1 MKILVFTGGL
11 GNQMFAYAFYLYLKR
26 LFPQERFYGLY
37 GKKLSEHYG
46 LEIDKWFK
54 VSLPRQPWWVLP
66 VTGLFYLYKQCVP
79 NSKWLDL
86 NQEICK
92 NPRAIVFFPFKFTK
106 KYIPDDNI
114 WLEWKVDESGL
125 SEKNRLLLS
134 EIRSSDCCFV
144 HVRRGDY
151 LSPTFKS
158 LFEGCCML
166 SYYQRALKSMKE
178 ISPFVK
184 FVCFS
189 DDIQW
194 VKQNL
199 ELGNRAVFVDWN
211 SGTDSP
217 LDMYLMSQCRYGIMA
232 NSTFS
237 YWGARLGRKKKRI
250 YYPQKWWN
258 HGTGLPDIFPNTWVK
273 I

>member
-1 MKILVFTGGL
+1 MLH
-11 GNQMFAYAFYLYLKR
+11 AFL
-26 LFPQERFYGLY
+26 
-37 GKKLSEHYG
+37 
-46 LEIDKWFK
+46 
-54 VSLPRQPWWVLP
+54 
-66 VTGLFYLYKQCVP
+66 
-79 NSKWLDL
+79 
-86 NQEICK
+86 
-92 NPRAIVFFPFKFTK
+92 
-106 KYIPDDNI
+106 
-114 WLEWKVDESGL
+114 
-125 SEKNRLLLS
+125 
-134 EIRSSDCCFV
+134 
-144 HVRRGDY
+144 
-151 LSPTFKS
+151 
-158 LFEGCCML
+158 
-166 SYYQRALKSMKE
+166 YQRALKSMKE
-178 ISPFVK
+178 ICPSVK

-237 YWGARLGRKKKRI
+237 YWGARLGRKKNRI
-250 YYPQKWWN
+250 YYPEKWWN